1 MRTGEKRLLIIP
13 PELGYG
19 LNSPYYGSE
28 VAGQKRFVISPGEIL
43 ILEVTVNKI
52 YPAVR

>member
-1 MRTGEKRLLIIP
+1 MLVIP

-19 LNSPYYGSE
+19 VNNAYYGKE

-52 YPAVR
+52 YPAVQIIS